1 MEKIRC
7 RDAKSR
13 DCVVIS
19 ELFKKMWDE
28 VRPEIPLQDKSIDLL
43 IDELVKAVNLPN
55 MYLKVAVHNGKI
67 IGFIFGS
74 VSYQRRLNQ
83 LVGYCYDVFVEKAF
97 RHTKLAHKMIEDNK
111 EWGRQQGATMGF
123 FVVQNKDIDR
133 WVRRPEYDIYQTTF
147 SCDLVKKE
155 GDKVEVS

>member
-28 VRPEIPLQDKSIDLL
+28 VRPNIPLQDKAVDSL
-43 IDELVKAVNLPN
+43 IDELVKSVNLPN
-55 MYLKVAVHNGKI
+55 MYLKVAEHKGKI

-74 VSYQRRLNQ
+74 VSYQRRLNK
-83 LVGYCYDVFVEKAF
+83 LAGYCYDVFIEKEF
-97 RHTKLAHKMIEDNK
+97 RHTKLAYKMIEDNK
-111 EWGRQQGATMGF
+111 EWGRKQGATIGF

-133 WVRRPEYDIYQTTF
+133 WVRRPDYDLYQTTF
-147 SCDLVKKE
+147 SCDLVKE
-155 GDKVEVS
+155 SGDKVEVI